1 MSWDLTVKKPDNK
14 LGGISNDVREPL
26 TQKQIQ
32 IDPKLIREVDDLEV
46 DIQKR
51 KKEIDAM
58 HDIFQNLN
66 ELAKDIDMMGYKP
79 INTVE

>member
-51 KKEIDAM
+51 KKEIDAI

-66 ELAKDIDMMGYKP
+66 DIAKN
-79 INTVE
+79 INTEE